1 MQDQGIAL
9 KPSFMIVVTK
19 PNFVGA
25 LGFAVRELQELN
37 GWSVV
42 LALDLCFLF
51 NNPAAPMQRK
61 RFWLLSHC

>member
-1 MQDQGIAL
+1 
-9 KPSFMIVVTK
+9 MIVVTK
-19 PNFVGA
+19 PDFVGA

-37 GWSVV
+37 GWSMV
-42 LALDLCFLF
+42 LALDLCFFF